1 MINKSRM
8 REDRRAGAR
17 IVAAVSFIA
26 LSVAAGAHAMPVET
40 GNYNEIPGATPDG
53 QLDIREVL
61 DNSTE
66 MDIRLTKQIM
76 LLQRQINQ
84 LQRKIEK
91 LEAAQAE

>member
-1 MINKSRM
+1 MLNNMRM
-8 REDRRAGAR
+8 REGLRLRT
-17 IVAAVSFIA
+17 VALASILALCAVTNGS
-26 LSVAAGAHAMPVET
+26 AMPVET
-40 GNYNEIPGATPDG
+40 GGSYEEIPGATPDG

-84 LQRKIEK
+84 LQRKIQK
-91 LEAAQAE
+91 LEAAQNE